1 MMRLTRRNF
10 VKVGAVAAAVS
21 GPQARLLAS
30 GKTELFVYDS
40 KLKESARVASIATVP
55 LLDIAAQQKCNMRA
69 LRTAL
74 PKGEIA
80 GLTRWSDYV
89 LVRGYAEEQG
99 KRIKAERQR
108 GALIEW
114 RMG

>member
-10 VKVGAVAAAVS
+10 VKVGAIAAAVAPS
-21 GPQARLLAS
+21 ARLLAS
-30 GKTELFVYDS
+30 AKTELFVFDS
-40 KLKESARVASIATVP
+40 QLSESVRAASIAATPV
-55 LLDIAAQQKCNMRA
+55 LDIAAQQKSNMRA

-99 KRIKAERQR
+99 KRIKSERQR
-108 GALIEW
+108 GHLIEW